1 MTYKP
6 KDAKKRS
13 WQGAALVVEV
23 LDGDT
28 IKCQVDLGF
37 KVSLL
42 TNVRIHGCNSPE
54 LPTPAGVLALN
65 FTRGLVNIGDVL
77 SLDSKR
83 LDLYGRAEAIVTLT
97 DGSDL
102 ATRLIGAGH
111 AQLAN
116 DRGNLP
122 TAESQPGT
130 LPGLAPTST
139 RENLAHR

>member
-1 MTYKP
+1 MSYKP
-6 KDAKKRS
+6 VSPKKKS
-13 WQGAALVVEV
+13 WQGAAVVVEI

-42 TNVRIHGCNSPE
+42 TNVRVHGCNSPE

-65 FTRGLVNIGDVL
+65 FTRGLIAPGDVL
-77 SLDSKR
+77 TLDSKR
-83 LDLYGRAEAIVTLT
+83 LDLYGRAEAVVTLA

-102 ATRLIGAGH
+102 SSRLMTAGH
-111 AQLAN
+111 AVPAN

-122 TAESQPGT
+122 TVESQPGV
-130 LPGLAPTST
+130 LPGLASPTG

>member
-1 MTYKP
+1 MSYKP

-13 WQGAALVVEV
+13 WQGAAIVVEV

-54 LPTPAGVLALN
+54 LPTPAGVLALD
-65 FTRGLVNIGDVL
+65 FTRGLIAPGDVL
-77 SLDSKR
+77 TLDSKR
-83 LDLYGRAEAIVTLT
+83 LDLYGRAEAMVTLT

-102 ATRLIGAGH
+102 ATRLMAAGH
-111 AQLAN
+111 AVAAN

-122 TAESQPGT
+122 EKESQPGV
-130 LPGLAPTST
+130 LPGLAPPTG

>member
-13 WQGAALVVEV
+13 WQGAAVVVEII
-23 LDGDT
+23 DGDT

-37 KVSLL
+37 KISLL
-42 TNVRIHGCNSPE
+42 TNVRVHGCNSPE
-54 LPTPAGVLALN
+54 LPTPLGVLALD
-65 FTRGLVNIGDVL
+65 FTRALIAPGDVL
-77 SLDSKR
+77 TLDSKR
-83 LDLYGRAEAIVTLT
+83 LDLYGRAEATVTLA

-102 ATRLIGAGH
+102 ASRLIGSGH
-111 AQLAN
+111 AQPAN

-122 TAESQPGT
+122 EKESQPGV
-130 LPGLAPTST
+130 LPGLAPPSG